1 MRILPELF
9 ILIII
14 ERRISLVS
22 RISRLILDHSSVVR
36 LAIVYRRFVLLI
48 IILLLVIIRGSHR
61 RSLILR
67 IRWRHFIV
75 VNISLLQLHFL
86 LILIHFKVFVIYYS
100 LLVEGIVW
108 VVNIFSWWLI
118 LGVFGVALID
128 LHGPVKLIVL
138 IKETAIFL
146 IIHWYILK
154 DLRVL

>member
-22 RISRLILDHSSVVR
+22 RISRLIFDHSSVVR
-36 LAIVYRRFVLLI
+36 LAIVYRRLVLLI
-48 IILLLVIIRGSHR
+48 IILLLVIVRGSHS

-86 LILIHFKVFVIYYS
+86 LILIHIKVFVIYYS
-100 LLVEGIVW
+100 LLVEGMIW
-108 VVNIFSWWLI
+108 VVNIFSWWVI

-128 LHGPVKLIVL
+128 LHGSVKLIIL

-146 IIHWYILK
+146 IIHWHILK
-154 DLRVL
+154 YLRVL